1 MTYKPPRRPQ
11 FFYTT
16 APLPCP
22 YVGGRTERKVVTEI
36 TGPESDQLHDRL
48 SRAGFRRSHNIAYAP
63 VCPGCNACIP
73 IRVRVADFQPDRTL
87 RRVRKANAG
96 LDGFEVPARATAEQF
111 QLFQRYQQA
120 RHHDGDMATMSFYDY
135 RAMVEDTPINTF
147 IAEFR
152 DEGDRLALLVTLVEL
167 YESARWPIAAPDP
180 IESIRFMMDQK
191 GLSRRD
197 LEPAIGARNRVAEIL
212 NRKRPLTLS
221 MIRRL
226 SILLELPADI
236 LVQSYDTKRAA

>member
-1 MTYKPPRRPQ
+1 MAINR
-11 FFYTT
+11 
-16 APLPCP
+16 
-22 YVGGRTERKVVTEI
+22 
-36 TGPESDQLHDRL
+36 
-48 SRAGFRRSHNIAYAP
+48 
-63 VCPGCNACIP
+63 P
-73 IRVRVADFQPDRTL
+73 IRTDEEHAAAL
-87 RRVRKANAG
+87 REIDS
-96 LDGFEVPARATAEQF
+96 LMRAEI
-111 QLFQRYQQA
+111 
-120 RHHDGDMATMSFYDY
+120 G
-135 RAMVEDTPINTF
+135 TP
-147 IAEFR
+147 
-152 DEGDRLALLVTLVEL
+152 EGDRLDLLVTLVEL

-180 IESIRFMMDQK
+180 IEAIRFMMDQK